1 VTAIDAETAHVAANE
16 AVLDLVGVEKSFAG
30 PHHAPRRVLSGVDL
44 TVGRGEILAV
54 AGRSGSGKTTLL
66 TIVAGW
72 ERADA
77 GSVRLLGGQVGPDR
91 LGWADLAI
99 LPQALGLL
107 DELSVAENI
116 ALPLRLAGGVGA
128 ADPDSLMTRL
138 GIDQLADRFPDEVSL
153 GEQQRAAL
161 ARAAVARP
169 RVLLADEPIA
179 HQNRAWAEGMMLL
192 LSELAA
198 GGTTCLIAT
207 HNDVAFDVADRV
219 VEMWDGRLRPL
230 SRS

>member
-1 VTAIDAETAHVAANE
+1 M
-16 AVLDLVGVEKSFAG
+16 
-30 PHHAPRRVLSGVDL
+30 
-44 TVGRGEILAV
+44 
-54 AGRSGSGKTTLL
+54 GRS
-66 TIVAGW
+66 
-72 ERADA
+72 
-77 GSVRLLGGQVGPDR
+77 
-91 LGWADLAI
+91 
-99 LPQALGLL
+99 
-107 DELSVAENI
+107 
-116 ALPLRLAGGVGA
+116 
-128 ADPDSLMTRL
+128 
-138 GIDQLADRFPDEVSL
+138 PDEVSL

-179 HQNRAWAEGMMLL
+179 HQNRAWSEGMMLL

-219 VEMWDGRLRPL
+219 VELRDGRLRPL